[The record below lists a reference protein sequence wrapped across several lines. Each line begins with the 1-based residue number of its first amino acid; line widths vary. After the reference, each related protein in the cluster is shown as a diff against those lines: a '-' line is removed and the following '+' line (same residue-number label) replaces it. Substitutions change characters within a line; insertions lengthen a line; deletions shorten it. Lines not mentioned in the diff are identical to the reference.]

1 MIFVA
6 FEGIDGAGLT
16 THARLTE
23 RYLESRGLRVV
34 LTKEPTDGLIGGLIR
49 ACLRGEWRADPMT
62 LQLLFAADR
71 CHHVNTVIL
80 PALRAGRAVVTD
92 RYLFSSLAY
101 GSLDLDY
108 EWLKVLNSK
117 FPLPHVTF
125 ILDIEPAVAVERIRQ
140 DRFALE
146 LFEELEKLERVR
158 STYLRIAGEFRD
170 VHVVKTDD
178 EVEEVQAKINSILD
192 RYLERL
198 ERGEARHGSAV

>member
-23 RYLESRGLRVV
+23 QFLESKGFKVV
-34 LTKEPTDGLIGGLIR
+34 LTKEPTDSLSGGLIR
-49 ACLRGEWRADPMT
+49 ACLRGEWKTDPMT

-71 CHHVNTVIL
+71 SHHVNTVIL
-80 PALRAGRAVVTD
+80 PALKSGRAVVTD

-108 EWLKVLNSK
+108 EWLKLVNSR

-125 ILDIEPAVAVERIRQ
+125 VLDIEPEVAIRRIRE
-140 DRFALE
+140 DRFAIE

-158 STYLRIAGEFRD
+158 AAYSRIAKEFEN

-178 EVEEVQAKINSILD
+178 EVDEVQKKIEEVLGKQLAELKSK
-192 RYLERL
+192 R
-198 ERGEARHGSAV
+198 SF

>member
-1 MIFVA
+1 MLFVV

-23 RYLESRGLRVV
+23 RYLEDRGIPTI

-49 ACLRGEWRADPMT
+49 ACLRGEWRTDPMT

-71 CHHVNTVIL
+71 SHHVHSLIL
-80 PALRAGRAVVTD
+80 PALKNGKAVISD

-108 EWLKVLNSK
+108 EWIKTINSA

-125 ILDIEPAVAVERIRQ
+125 VLDLDPIVALRRIEQ

-146 LFEELEKLERVR
+146 LFEEVEKLERVR
-158 STYLRIAGEFRD
+158 RAYARIAKDFD
-170 VHVVKTDD
+170 NVYVVETDD
-178 EVEEVQAKINSILD
+178 EVSRVQRRIEEILD
-192 RYLERL
+192 SLLET
-198 ERGEARHGSAV
+198 GVDPV

>member
-23 RYLESRGLRVV
+23 RFLESKGLKVV
-34 LTKEPTDGLIGGLIR
+34 LTKEPTDGLVGGLIR
-49 ACLRGEWRADPMT
+49 ACLRGEWKADPMT

-71 CHHVNTVIL
+71 SHHVNTVIL
-80 PALRAGRAVVTD
+80 PALKSGRAVVTD

-108 EWLKVLNSK
+108 EWLKLVNSR

-125 ILDIEPAVAVERIRQ
+125 VLDIEPEVAIRRIRE
-140 DRFALE
+140 DRFAIE

-158 STYLRIAGEFRD
+158 AAYSRIAKEFEN

-178 EVEEVQAKINSILD
+178 EVDEVQKKIEEVLGKQLAELKSK
-192 RYLERL
+192 R
-198 ERGEARHGSAV
+198 SF

>member
-23 RYLESRGLRVV
+23 RYLESKGLKVV

-49 ACLRGEWRADPMT
+49 ACLRGEWKADPMT

-71 CHHVNTVIL
+71 CHHLNTVIL
-80 PALRAGRAVVTD
+80 PALKSNRGVVTD

-108 EWLKVLNSK
+108 NWLKTVNSK
-117 FPLPHVTF
+117 FPLPDVTF
-125 ILDIEPAVAVERIRQ
+125 LLDIEPETAVRRIHE
-140 DRFALE
+140 DRFAVE
-146 LFEELEKLERVR
+146 LFEEIEKLEKVR
-158 STYLRIAGEFRD
+158 STFIKIAHEFSN
-170 VHVVKTDD
+170 VHIIKTDD
-178 EVEEVQAKINSILD
+178 EVTEVQRKIEELID
-192 RYLERL
+192 YYLNNLKVHRSS
-198 ERGEARHGSAV
+198 RQ

>member
-23 RYLESRGLRVV
+23 RFLESKGLKVV
-34 LTKEPTDGLIGGLIR
+34 LTKEPTDGLVGGLIR
-49 ACLRGEWRADPMT
+49 ACLRGEWKADPMT

-71 CHHVNTVIL
+71 SHHVNTVIL
-80 PALRAGRAVVTD
+80 PALKSGRAVVTD

-108 EWLKVLNSK
+108 EWLKLVNSR

-125 ILDIEPAVAVERIRQ
+125 VLDIEPEVAIRRIRE
-140 DRFALE
+140 DRFAIE

-158 STYLRIAGEFRD
+158 AAYSRIAKEFEN

-178 EVEEVQAKINSILD
+178 EVDEVQKKIEEVLGKQLAELRSKRSF
-192 RYLERL
+192 
-198 ERGEARHGSAV
+198 

>member
-23 RYLESRGLRVV
+23 RYLESRGIKAI

-49 ACLRGEWRADPMT
+49 ACLRGEWKTDPMT

-71 CHHVNTVIL
+71 SHHVHSLII
-80 PALRAGRAVVTD
+80 PALKSGKAVVSD

-108 EWLKVLNSK
+108 EWLKKINSG

-125 ILDIEPAVAVERIRQ
+125 ILDLEPLEALRRIKE

-158 STYLRIAGEFRD
+158 RAYMRIAEEYENIY
-170 VHVVKTDD
+170 VVKTDD
-178 EVEEVQAKINSILD
+178 EVREVQGRIEEILEKVLD
-192 RYLERL
+192 SLLEKGQQDL
-198 ERGEARHGSAV
+198 

>member
-23 RYLESRGLRVV
+23 RFLESKGFKVV

-71 CHHVNTVIL
+71 SHHVSTVIL
-80 PALRAGRAVVTD
+80 PALKSGRAVVTD

-108 EWLKVLNSK
+108 EWLKLVNSR
-117 FPLPHVTF
+117 FPLPDVTF
-125 ILDIEPAVAVERIRQ
+125 ILDIEPEIAIARIRE
-140 DRFALE
+140 DRFAVE

-158 STYLRIAGEFRD
+158 SAYARIASEFEN
-170 VHVVKTDD
+170 VCVVKTDD
-178 EVEEVQAKINSILD
+178 EVGEVQKKIEEEL
-192 RYLERL
+192 
-198 ERGEARHGSAV
+198 EARLRELRSKRSS

>member
-23 RYLESRGLRVV
+23 RYLESRGIKTI

-49 ACLRGEWRADPMT
+49 ACLRGEWRTDPMT

-71 CHHVNTVIL
+71 SHHVHSLII
-80 PALRAGRAVVTD
+80 PALRSGKAVVSD

-108 EWLKVLNSK
+108 EWLKEINSR

-125 ILDIEPAVAVERIRQ
+125 ILDLEPLEALRRIRE

-158 STYLRIAGEFRD
+158 RAYMRIAREYRNVF
-170 VHVVKTDD
+170 VVKTDD
-178 EVEEVQAKINSILD
+178 EIEEVQGRIEEIL
-192 RYLERL
+192 E
-198 ERGEARHGSAV
+198 EALNKLLREKRQS

>member
-23 RYLESRGLRVV
+23 RYLESKGFRAV

-49 ACLRGEWRADPMT
+49 ACLRGEWRTDPMT

-108 EWLKVLNSK
+108 EWLKSVNSR
-117 FPLPHVTF
+117 FPLPDITF
-125 ILDIEPAVAVERIRQ
+125 VLDIEPSVALARIRE
-140 DRFALE
+140 DRFAIE
-146 LFEELEKLERVR
+146 LFEEVEKLERVR
-158 STYLRIAGEFRD
+158 SAYRRVAAEFANVFVIR
-170 VHVVKTDD
+170 TDD
-178 EVEEVQAKINSILD
+178 EVEEVQRKVEALIDES
-192 RYLERL
+192 LERL
-198 ERGEARHGSAV
+198 RTKRSC

>member
-23 RYLESRGLRVV
+23 RFLERKGFKVV
-34 LTKEPTDGLIGGLIR
+34 LTKEPTDGLVGGLIR
-49 ACLRGEWRADPMT
+49 ACLRGEWKADPMT

-71 CHHVNTVIL
+71 CHHVNTVII
-80 PALRAGRAVVTD
+80 PALRSGRAVVTD

-108 EWLKVLNSK
+108 EWLKVVNSK
-117 FPLPHVTF
+117 FPLPDITF
-125 ILDIEPAVAVERIRQ
+125 ILDIEPDTALRRIHE
-140 DRFALE
+140 DRFAIE

-158 STYLRIAGEFRD
+158 AAYLKIANEFGN

-178 EVEEVQAKINSILD
+178 EIEEVQRKIEVVIEEQLRKSA
-192 RYLERL
+192 RSRL
-198 ERGEARHGSAV
+198 

>member
-23 RYLESRGLRVV
+23 RFLESKRLKVV
-34 LTKEPTDGLIGGLIR
+34 LTKEPTDGLVGGLIR
-49 ACLRGEWRADPMT
+49 ACLRGEWKADPMT

-71 CHHVNTVIL
+71 SHHVNTVIL
-80 PALRAGRAVVTD
+80 PALKSGRAVVTD

-108 EWLKVLNSK
+108 EWLKLVNSR

-125 ILDIEPAVAVERIRQ
+125 VLDIEPEVAIRRIRE
-140 DRFALE
+140 DRFAIE

-158 STYLRIAGEFRD
+158 AAYSRIAKEFEN

-178 EVEEVQAKINSILD
+178 EVDEVQKKIEEVLGKQLAELKSK
-192 RYLERL
+192 R
-198 ERGEARHGSAV
+198 SF

>member
-1 MIFVA
+1 VIFVA

-23 RYLESRGLRVV
+23 RFLESKGLKVV
-34 LTKEPTDGLIGGLIR
+34 LTKEPTDGLVGGLIR
-49 ACLRGEWRADPMT
+49 ACLRGEWKADPMT

-71 CHHVNTVIL
+71 SHHVNTVIL
-80 PALRAGRAVVTD
+80 PALKSGRAVVTD

-108 EWLKVLNSK
+108 EWLKLVNSR

-125 ILDIEPAVAVERIRQ
+125 VLDIEPEVAIRRIRE
-140 DRFALE
+140 DRFAIE

-158 STYLRIAGEFRD
+158 AAYSRIAKEFEN

-178 EVEEVQAKINSILD
+178 EVDEVQKKIEEVLGKQLAELKSK
-192 RYLERL
+192 R
-198 ERGEARHGSAV
+198 SF

>member
-23 RYLESRGLRVV
+23 KYLESKGFRTI

-49 ACLRGEWRADPMT
+49 ACLRGEWRTDPMT

-108 EWLKVLNSK
+108 EWLKSLNSR
-117 FPLPHVTF
+117 FPLPDITF
-125 ILDIEPAVAVERIRQ
+125 VLDIEPNIALARIRE
-140 DRFALE
+140 DRFAIE
-146 LFEELEKLERVR
+146 LFEEVEKLERVR
-158 STYLRIAGEFRD
+158 SAYRRVAAEFANVYVIR
-170 VHVVKTDD
+170 TDD
-178 EVEEVQAKINSILD
+178 EVEEVQRKVEALID
-192 RYLERL
+192 ECLERL
-198 ERGEARHGSAV
+198 RMRRSC

>member
-1 MIFVA
+1 MHHHVIFVA

-23 RYLESRGLRVV
+23 RFLESKGLKVV
-34 LTKEPTDGLIGGLIR
+34 LTKEPTDGLVGGLIR
-49 ACLRGEWRADPMT
+49 ACLRGEWRTDPMT

-71 CHHVNTVIL
+71 SHHVSSVIL
-80 PALRAGRAVVTD
+80 PALRSGRAVVTD

-108 EWLKVLNSK
+108 EWLKLVNSR
-117 FPLPHVTF
+117 FPLPDVTF
-125 ILDIEPAVAVERIRQ
+125 VLDIEPEVALRRIRE
-140 DRFALE
+140 DRFAVE

-158 STYLRIAGEFRD
+158 AAYARIAREFAN

-178 EVEEVQAKINSILD
+178 EVEEVQRRIEEV
-192 RYLERL
+192 LERRL
-198 ERGEARHGSAV
+198 AELARRRGG

>member
-1 MIFVA
+1 MLFVA

-23 RYLESRGLRVV
+23 KFLESRGFRVV

-49 ACLRGEWRADPMT
+49 ACLRGEWRTDPMT

-92 RYLFSSLAY
+92 RYVFSSLAY

-108 EWLKVLNSK
+108 EWLKVVNSK
-117 FPLPHVTF
+117 FPLPDVTF
-125 ILDIEPAVAVERIRQ
+125 VLDIDPSVAMERIRG
-140 DRFALE
+140 DRFAVE
-146 LFEELEKLERVR
+146 LFEEVEKLERVR
-158 STYLRIAGEFRD
+158 SAYLRIAREFSN
-170 VHVVKTDD
+170 VYIVKTDD
-178 EVEEVQAKINSILD
+178 EVGEVQREIEVLLEEVIRRRIGPP
-192 RYLERL
+192 R
-198 ERGEARHGSAV
+198 